1 MGDVKK
7 ITKEKTAKI
16 IPNAIG
22 VATVDGKKIFGSLM
36 ARDVAYR
43 LACSVWRK
51 YHYPN
56 GGDFV
61 DSIDGERVNIHSKL
75 LHHHLI
81 QLYHFQENEGSSQNG
96 EHSSNESFSQ
106 HSAEGL
112 IMSLSRPAP
121 GDSAHVTS
129 ATVG

>member
-22 VATVDGKKIFGSLM
+22 VTTVDGKKIFGSLM

-61 DSIDGERVNIHSKL
+61 DSIDGERVNIHSKF
-75 LHHHLI
+75 LHITFGIDNFIISRRMRVRHKMESTQATNPFPNI
-81 QLYHFQENEGSSQNG
+81 Q
-96 EHSSNESFSQ
+96 
-106 HSAEGL
+106 
-112 IMSLSRPAP
+112 PK
-121 GDSAHVTS
+121 V
-129 ATVG
+129 